1 MRTWIAFAIAFFPA
15 LAWGQLAEPTTW
27 QYEFSVFEAQVGDEI
42 EVVFNIDIE
51 SGWYLYS
58 NDFDPDLGPIQVETN
73 FDASDSYEL
82 VGGLIPINPKE
93 KYDDTWKGDVTYFIK
108 KAQFRQKIK
117 ILSTDFA
124 TEGVKG
130 EYAGQVCTV
139 VDGQCIPIYGDFAL
153 SGLSVGAGAAIP
165 ETTPEPE
172 KVVVVETPAPAEN
185 PTPAAPAQAEPEVV
199 SSPLGES
206 ITSIPAGEESAVD
219 VAPAEAEPSSPAM
232 DMAQGDIGR
241 RVVDTQEGKPVVEMD
256 TFLTS
261 EDQGKETVDYWGFMI
276 IAFLAGLTAL
286 LTPCVFP
293 MIPLTVSFF
302 TNKGKKGYA
311 LFYGFSIIFIYVM
324 FGVVL
329 APFMTPSTANSLSTD
344 WLPNMIFFTVFLV
357 FALSFFGLFEINL
370 PSGMVNRMDKQGDR
384 KGLIGVFF
392 MAFTLVLVSFSC
404 TGPIVGTIL
413 VEAAG
418 GQRLKPILGML
429 AFSSAFAI
437 PFTLFA
443 FFPGLLKNLPKSG
456 GWLNSVKVVLGF
468 VELALAFKFF
478 SIADLAYG
486 WGLLDR
492 EINLAIWITIFA
504 LLGFYLLGKLRLPGD
519 SKLETISVFRL
530 VMSIFCFTFVVY
542 LIPGMF
548 GAPLKAMAG
557 LLPPTTTH
565 DFDLAALI
573 RGEEGGQS
581 GLYAEEGCEDPMYSD
596 ILHFPHGLQGY
607 FDYEQALACARAQ
620 GKPLF
625 IDFTGHGCV
634 NCRKMEDNV
643 WSERPV
649 MNRLKEDFVVLAMY
663 VDDKTTLNEEQWYI
677 SAYDNRLKRTL
688 GLQNMD
694 VELQRANNNA
704 QPYYLILDH
713 EEKVLVDPIGYTP
726 DVGEFVE
733 YLDAGQTAFSSGQVN
748 KLAQAQ

>member
-1 MRTWIAFAIAFFPA
+1 MRTWIAFAIALFPA
-15 LAWGQLAEPTTW
+15 LAWGQLAEPATW
-27 QYEFSVFEAQVGDEI
+27 QYEYSVKEAQVGDEI
-42 EVVFNIDIE
+42 EVIFNIDIE
-51 SGWYLYS
+51 DGWYMYS
-58 NDFDPDLGPIQVETN
+58 NDFDPDLGPMLTETT
-73 FDASDSYEL
+73 FLDPAGYEL
-82 VGGLIPINPKE
+82 VGGLVPQHPKK
-93 KYDDTWKGDVTYFIK
+93 KYDEVWEGDVTYFTK

-124 TEGVKG
+124 GVSG
-130 EYAGQVCTV
+130 EYTGQVCTEI
-139 VDGQCIPIYGDFAL
+139 DGQCIPFFGDFTL
-153 SGLSVGAGAAIP
+153 AGITVTGEPAP
-165 ETTPEPE
+165 TPQPEPE
-172 KVVVVETPAPAEN
+172 NLSPNVTEVPKPESSTPAETE
-185 PTPAAPAQAEPEVV
+185 PTSVPETNE
-199 SSPLGES
+199 SPLGNA
-206 ITSIPAGEESAVD
+206 ITSIPAEESAPVD
-219 VAPAEAEPSSPAM
+219 EVPAETSEPSVSL
-232 DMAQGDIGR
+232 AQGDVGR
-241 RVVDTQEGKPVVEMD
+241 RVVDTQEGRPVVEMD

-261 EDQGKETVDYWGFMI
+261 EDQGKEKVDYWGFMI

-324 FGVVL
+324 FGVIL

-370 PSGMVNRMDKQGDR
+370 PTGMVNRMDKQGDR

-573 RGEEGGQS
+573 RGEETSQS
-581 GLYAEEGCEDPMYSD
+581 GLYAQEGCEDPLYAD

-607 FDYEQALACARAQ
+607 FNYEQALACARAQ

-649 MNRLKEDFVVLAMY
+649 MERLKEEFVVLAMY
-663 VDDKTTLNEEQWYI
+663 VDDKTTLEEDQWYI

-713 EEKVLVDPIGYTP
+713 EEKVLIDPIGYTP
-726 DVGEFVE
+726 DVNEFVE
-733 YLDAGQTAFSSGQVN
+733 YLDAGHSAFRTGQMD